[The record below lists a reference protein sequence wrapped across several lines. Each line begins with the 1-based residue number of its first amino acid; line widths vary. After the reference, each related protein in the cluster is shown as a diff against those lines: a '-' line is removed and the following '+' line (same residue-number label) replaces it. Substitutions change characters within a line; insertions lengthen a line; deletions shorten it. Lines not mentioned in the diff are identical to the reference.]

1 MDTQEFKQLLVVHRL
16 KDAAG
21 HGMDAITVRH
31 LATRGLLVETC
42 LRQVCIMMDARDDDW
57 LATELKLNSAVH
69 AQTHIMRGCDAY
81 HFLLQTV
88 TGLNSLIPGETNV
101 LGQFRCAWKRWRKDA
116 SAKQLRG
123 LNAVMH
129 QLFNDSKWVRLKHL
143 QNTGGTSYGSLVRKL
158 LQPKTGAHI
167 LFVGAGKFAQRM
179 LPLFA
184 AWETAL
190 WNHRLHKGL
199 QDNPGTLKFAPND
212 AIKAGQWASHLILT
226 TPADA
231 INDRLWIELA
241 QTSNINH
248 VVHLGRR
255 RADPGI
261 WQQRPDTMTFN
272 NLDDVFELRQQ
283 QSLLRDLHVHRARNA
298 CKRIAYESQD
308 HTLLPLTTAAQST

>member
-1 MDTQEFKQLLVVHRL
+1 MNTHEFKQLLVVHRL

-21 HGMDAITVRH
+21 HGMDPLTIRQ
-31 LATRGLLVETC
+31 LAKRGLLVETC
-42 LRQVCIMMDARDDDW
+42 LRQVCIMMDATDDDW
-57 LATELKLNSAVH
+57 LANQSQLNSAIN
-69 AQTHIMRGCDAY
+69 APTNIMRGRDAY

-88 TGLNSLIPGETNV
+88 TGLNSSIPGETNV

-116 SAKQLRG
+116 SVKQLRG

-129 QLFNDSKWVRLKHL
+129 QLFNDSKWVRHNHL
-143 QNTGGTSYGSLVRKL
+143 QNTGGASYGSLVRKL

-199 QDNPGTLKFAPND
+199 QNNPGALIFSPND
-212 AIKAGQWASHLILT
+212 AEKAGRWASHLVMT

-231 INDRLWIELA
+231 FNDRLWLELA
-241 QTSNINH
+241 RTSNICH
-248 VVHLGRR
+248 VVHLGQR

-261 WQQRPDTMTFN
+261 WQLRPATMTFN

-298 CKRIAYESQD
+298 CKRIAYNSLN
-308 HTLLPLTTAAQST
+308 HKLLPLTTLAQST